1 VATEWRNRRGKSLW
15 QPTLSDG
22 RRLWRVTLWGEDD
35 GARFGWRGERDDKP
49 ALYSRRKAERIER
62 RQARREEREE
72 MEETYEEVRRTERTV
87 PVLYGG
93 R

>member
-1 VATEWRNRRGKSLW
+1 MATEWRNKRGKSKW

-35 GARFGWRGERDDKP
+35 GARWGYRGERSDTP
-49 ALYSRRKAERIER
+49 ALYSRRKAGRIEQ
-62 RQARREEREE
+62 RQMRREERRE
-72 MEETYEEVRRTERTV
+72 MDETYREVLRTERTV